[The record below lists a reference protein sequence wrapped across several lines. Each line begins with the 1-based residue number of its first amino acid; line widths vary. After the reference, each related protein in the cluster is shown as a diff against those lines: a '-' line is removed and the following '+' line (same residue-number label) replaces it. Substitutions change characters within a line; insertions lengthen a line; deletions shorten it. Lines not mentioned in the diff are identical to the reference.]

1 LPWLGACRPRLAPK
15 VVLTMLR
22 ILLVEDSAS
31 MRRFARTALETVRP
45 ALGDLEVVEAT
56 SGFDALRWL
65 PRGRYDLVVT
75 DINMPD
81 VNGLELVRF
90 IRQSPVHGAVPIVLI
105 STQSSERD
113 RERGLGL
120 GANAYLVKP
129 FAAEDLAREAIQQI
143 ASASNHHG

>member
-1 LPWLGACRPRLAPK
+1 
-15 VVLTMLR
+15 MLR
-22 ILLVEDSAS
+22 FLLVEDSPS
-31 MRRFARTALETVRP
+31 MRRFARTALE
-45 ALGDLEVVEAT
+45 ALRKELGEIEIVEAT

-90 IRQSPVHGAVPIVLI
+90 IRQSPAHSRVPIVLI

-113 RERGLGL
+113 RERGLRL

-129 FAAEDLAREAIQQI
+129 FAAEDLQREAVQQI
-143 ASASNHHG
+143 SSVTS

>member
-1 LPWLGACRPRLAPK
+1 
-15 VVLTMLR
+15 MLR
-22 ILLVEDSAS
+22 ILLVEDSPS
-31 MRRFARTALETVRP
+31 MRRFARTALESLRQD
-45 ALGDLEVVEAT
+45 LGEVEIVEAN

-90 IRQSPVHGAVPIVLI
+90 IRQSPVHRRVPIVLI

-113 RERGLGL
+113 RERGLTL

-129 FAAEDLAREAIQQI
+129 FAADDLRREAAQQI
-143 ASASNHHG
+143 TSATG

>member
-1 LPWLGACRPRLAPK
+1 
-15 VVLTMLR
+15 MLR
-22 ILLVEDSAS
+22 ILLVEDSPS
-31 MRRFARTALETVRP
+31 MRRFARTALE
-45 ALGDLEVVEAT
+45 ALRKELGELEIVEAT

-90 IRQSPVHGAVPIVLI
+90 IRQSPAHHNVPIVLI

-129 FAAEDLAREAIQQI
+129 FAAEDLQREAVQQI
-143 ASASNHHG
+143 ASATS

>member
-1 LPWLGACRPRLAPK
+1 
-15 VVLTMLR
+15 MLR
-22 ILLVEDSAS
+22 ILLVEDSPS
-31 MRRFARTALETVRP
+31 MRRFARTALETIRNE
-45 ALGDLEVVEAT
+45 LGALEVVEAT

-90 IRQSPVHGAVPIVLI
+90 IRQSPVHRSVPIVLI
-105 STQSSERD
+105 STQSSDRD

-129 FAAEDLAREAIQQI
+129 FAAEDLAREAISQI
-143 ASASNHHG
+143 SSVTHDHG

>member
-1 LPWLGACRPRLAPK
+1 
-15 VVLTMLR
+15 MLR
-22 ILLVEDSAS
+22 FLLVEDSPS
-31 MRRFARTALETVRP
+31 MRRFARTALEDLRQQ
-45 ALGDLEVVEAT
+45 LGEIEIVEAT

-81 VNGLELVRF
+81 INGLELVRF
-90 IRQSPVHGAVPIVLI
+90 IRQSPVHNRVPIVLI

-129 FAAEDLAREAIQQI
+129 FAAEDLQREAVLQI
-143 ASASNHHG
+143 ASVTS

>member
-1 LPWLGACRPRLAPK
+1 
-15 VVLTMLR
+15 MLR
-22 ILLVEDSAS
+22 FLLVEDSPS
-31 MRRFARTALETVRP
+31 MRRFARTALEELRTNF
-45 ALGDLEVVEAT
+45 GDIEIIEAT

-81 VNGLELVRF
+81 INGLELVRF
-90 IRQSPVHGAVPIVLI
+90 IRQSPAHSRVPIVLI
-105 STQSSERD
+105 STQSSEKD

-129 FAAEDLAREAIQQI
+129 FLAEDLRREAMQQI
-143 ASASNHHG
+143 ANVTS

>member
-1 LPWLGACRPRLAPK
+1 
-15 VVLTMLR
+15 MLR
-22 ILLVEDSAS
+22 ILLVEDSPS
-31 MRRFARTALETVRP
+31 MRRFARTALEAVR
-45 ALGDLEVVEAT
+45 AELGDIEVVEAT

-65 PRGRYDLVVT
+65 PRGHYDLVVT

-90 IRQSPVHGAVPIVLI
+90 IRQSPVHRAVPIVLI
-105 STQSSERD
+105 STQSSDRD

-129 FAAEDLAREAIQQI
+129 FAAEDLAREAISQI

>member
-1 LPWLGACRPRLAPK
+1 
-15 VVLTMLR
+15 
-22 ILLVEDSAS
+22 
-31 MRRFARTALETVRP
+31 MRRFARTALEELRTHF
-45 ALGDLEVVEAT
+45 GDIEIIEAT

-81 VNGLELVRF
+81 INGLELVRF
-90 IRQSPVHGAVPIVLI
+90 IRQSPAHSRVPIVLI
-105 STQSSERD
+105 STQSSEKD

-129 FAAEDLAREAIQQI
+129 FLAEDLRREAMQQI
-143 ASASNHHG
+143 ANVTS

>member
-1 LPWLGACRPRLAPK
+1 
-15 VVLTMLR
+15 
-22 ILLVEDSAS
+22 
-31 MRRFARTALETVRP
+31 MRHFARTALE
-45 ALGDLEVVEAT
+45 ALRETLGEIEIVEAT

-81 VNGLELVRF
+81 INGLELVRF
-90 IRQSPVHGAVPIVLI
+90 IRQSAAHSRVPIVLI

-113 RERGLGL
+113 RERGLTL

-129 FAAEDLAREAIQQI
+129 FAAEDLQREALQQI
-143 ASASNHHG
+143 SSATS

>member
-1 LPWLGACRPRLAPK
+1 
-15 VVLTMLR
+15 MLR
-22 ILLVEDSAS
+22 ILLVEDSPS
-31 MRRFARTALETVRP
+31 MRRFARTALEAARID
-45 ALGDLEVVEAT
+45 LGEEVEVVEAT

-90 IRQSPVHGAVPIVLI
+90 IRQSQVHRTVPIVLI
-105 STQSSERD
+105 STQSSNKD
-113 RERGLGL
+113 RERGMCL

-129 FAAEDLAREAIQQI
+129 FAAEELAREAVQQI
-143 ASASNHHG
+143 VSASNHHG

>member
-1 LPWLGACRPRLAPK
+1 
-15 VVLTMLR
+15 MLR
-22 ILLVEDSAS
+22 ILLVEDSPS
-31 MRRFARTALETVRP
+31 MRRFARTALEAVRTD
-45 ALGDLEVVEAT
+45 LGDIEIVEAT

-90 IRQSPVHGAVPIVLI
+90 IRQSPAHRAVPIVLI
-105 STQSSERD
+105 STQSSDRD

-129 FAAEDLAREAIQQI
+129 FAAEDLAREAIQQLV
-143 ASASNHHG
+143 SGSNHHG

>member
-1 LPWLGACRPRLAPK
+1 
-15 VVLTMLR
+15 MLR
-22 ILLVEDSAS
+22 ILLVEDSPS
-31 MRRFARTALETVRP
+31 MRRFARTALEELKVQ
-45 ALGDLEVVEAT
+45 LGEVEIVEAT

-90 IRQSPVHGAVPIVLI
+90 IRQSPVHGSVPIVLI

-120 GANAYLVKP
+120 GANDYLVKP
-129 FAAEDLAREAIQQI
+129 FAAEDLRRTAVKHIGI
-143 ASASNHHG
+143 SSI

>member
-1 LPWLGACRPRLAPK
+1 
-15 VVLTMLR
+15 MLR
-22 ILLVEDSAS
+22 ILLVEDSPS
-31 MRRFARTALETVRP
+31 MRRFARTSLETVRSE
-45 ALGDLEVVEAT
+45 LGELEVVEAT

-90 IRQSPVHGAVPIVLI
+90 IRQSPVHKAVPIVLI
-105 STQSSERD
+105 STQSSDRD
-113 RERGLGL
+113 RDRGLGL

-143 ASASNHHG
+143 VNASNHHG

>member
-1 LPWLGACRPRLAPK
+1 MR
-15 VVLTMLR
+15 R
-22 ILLVEDSAS
+22 ILLVEDSPS
-31 MRRFARTALETVRP
+31 MRRFARTALETVR
-45 ALGDLEVVEAT
+45 AELGDIEVVEAT

-90 IRQSPVHGAVPIVLI
+90 IRQSPVHRLVPIVLI
-105 STQSSERD
+105 STQSSDRD

-129 FAAEDLAREAIQQI
+129 FAAEDLAREAVHQLLG
-143 ASASNHHG
+143 AANSNG

>member
-1 LPWLGACRPRLAPK
+1 
-15 VVLTMLR
+15 MLR
-22 ILLVEDSAS
+22 FLLVEDSPS
-31 MRRFARTALETVRP
+31 MRRFARTALEELRKS
-45 ALGDLEVVEAT
+45 LGEIEIVEAT

-81 VNGLELVRF
+81 INGLELVRF
-90 IRQSPVHGAVPIVLI
+90 IRQSPAHSRVPIVLI

-129 FAAEDLAREAIQQI
+129 FAAEDLQREAVQQI
-143 ASASNHHG
+143 ANVTS

>member
-1 LPWLGACRPRLAPK
+1 
-15 VVLTMLR
+15 MLR
-22 ILLVEDSAS
+22 ILLVEDSPS
-31 MRRFARTALETVRP
+31 MRRFARTALEAVR
-45 ALGDLEVVEAT
+45 AELGDIEVVEAT

-90 IRQSPVHGAVPIVLI
+90 IRQSPAHRAVPIVLI
-105 STQSSERD
+105 STQSSDRD

-129 FAAEDLAREAIQQI
+129 FAAEDLAREAISQI
-143 ASASNHHG
+143 ASASNQHG